1 MEGDRLSDRLRLVL
15 LSALMLFV
23 ELSLIRWLGSNVVY
37 LSYFS
42 NFVLLGSFL
51 GIGLGFLRGNA
62 RVETFRFAPVALA
75 FFVGLVLIFP
85 VEIDR
90 RSEDLLYF
98 GTLEASSGFP
108 LWVTLPFIFVAVAA
122 VMMMIAEGVARAFV
136 RFAPLEAYR
145 LDIGGSILGIIAFSA
160 LSFTWAPP
168 VAWGAAVALFF
179 LILLPR
185 PVRLLQLVALAGLVL
200 MLGRESMVP
209 QFSWSP
215 YYKGCNRLGPRP
227 PRHNPDP
234 GQRHSAS
241 DDDHHRGAASRDA
254 RLFPPVRAHAYASW
268 RSTHRRRGKRD

>member
-1 MEGDRLSDRLRLVL
+1 LEADTLPDRIRLVL

-62 RVETFRFAPVALA
+62 RVDTFRFAPVALA

-98 GTLEASSGFP
+98 GTLEVSSGFP

-145 LDIGGSILGIIAFSA
+145 LDIGGSILGIIVFSA
-160 LSFTWAPP
+160 LTSIGCASWTRPH
-168 VAWGAAVALFF
+168 AWPRINGSPILVVAL
-179 LILLPR
+179 
-185 PVRLLQLVALAGLVL
+185 LQ
-200 MLGRESMVP
+200 
-209 QFSWSP
+209 
-215 YYKGCNRLGPRP
+215 GCYRLGPRP
-227 PRHNPDP
+227 PGHHADP
-234 GQRHSAS
+234 GQWHSAS
-241 DDDHHRGAASRDA
+241 DNDHHRGAARRDA
-254 RLFPPVRAHAYASW
+254 RIFPALRAHEYVSW
-268 RSTHRRRGKRD
+268 RRTHRRGGKRN